1 MLQFMGLQRVR
12 HDLVTE
18 VNRGEKN
25 KQASMKSTGIP
36 IFMVELF
43 DLLYQLALLFM
54 GSDKGVEERV

>member
-1 MLQFMGLQRVR
+1 MGLQRVR

-43 DLLYQLALLFM
+43 QICFTN
-54 GSDKGVEERV
+54 